1 MKYDALLIDVL
12 NLFHRVSIHKTEAS
26 NLVSK
31 KKVYKKSICNFITK
45 VEELVEKYS
54 YHDGDIYLLFDN
66 PTSRIELRSAFMF
79 AGRKEI
85 FPDYKI
91 NRAKEPKEF
100 YNSVSL
106 IRYYYLLKE
115 SNYKCLQASRL
126 EADDLV
132 KPVLQHRLKGKSVL
146 LVSTDLDWAK
156 EISEKVHWYKSW
168 NEVISPEQLSEKLD
182 FHVTEAS
189 LVAYKAI
196 YGDNSDNI
204 PNLLAADTFKQFQEL
219 SKRIVDPLNLIDWG
233 NNDMHRKDYPMLI
246 QLKEVERQF
255 RINVQLV
262 ASIPVAEQHLKHMTA
277 AGRNSAELRI
287 IVEKAIGMRSSQKN
301 YEFGNVKRERI

>member
-1 MKYDALLIDVL
+1 
-12 NLFHRVSIHKTEAS
+12 
-26 NLVSK
+26 
-31 KKVYKKSICNFITK
+31 
-45 VEELVEKYS
+45 
-54 YHDGDIYLLFDN
+54 
-66 PTSRIELRSAFMF
+66 
-79 AGRKEI
+79 
-85 FPDYKI
+85 
-91 NRAKEPKEF
+91 
-100 YNSVSL
+100 
-106 IRYYYLLKE
+106 
-115 SNYKCLQASRL
+115 L

-219 SKRIVDPLNLIDWG
+219 SKRIIDPLNLIDWG